1 MIAGGWPL
9 SSSSTL
15 SPVRFK
21 DLACTE
27 ISRSLPNP
35 IRKHGQSAK
44 TKEIEGI
51 KHVLS
56 STPGTDQNA
65 VHIKKYKVLLSE
77 ALRPNP
83 S

>member
-1 MIAGGWPL
+1 M

-51 KHVLS
+51 KHVS
-56 STPGTDQNA
+56 PSTLEMDQNA
-65 VHIKKYKVLLSE
+65 VQIKKYKVLLSD
-77 ALRPNP
+77 AFLPNP